1 VRYPEGVT
9 PAAVGRVIRVVGTVD
24 TWYGARQFEAESA
37 PRITGRARVK
47 PVILRHPPTD
57 AHEWRLV
64 RVRVVVT
71 DIERDGDTWRAE
83 ARLDSGET
91 LPIVG
96 LAGSEVD
103 ADGLEPGRSVRVTGI
118 VRRAH
123 PSASDQ
129 RFAVTPRWPRDVQLG
144 DFVADDASVADTGD
158 EGKDADDDGI
168 LAGMAGDRDGVDAPA
183 VALGSVAGMVG
194 RVVRVGGRVEDV
206 GMRRLTIDDGTGTG
220 VVRLPAAASALDP
233 ALRPGEVI
241 NATGRLQRGAG
252 GRPEVVVGTTAD
264 LRRAA
269 ALVPESPRSDSQS
282 GVVAPVSGELASVPP
297 ADGRMA
303 ESTGHGPLDPILVVV
318 ASLLMLAC
326 LGLFGAAA
334 VAWRLS
340 RPAEAAPA

>member
-1 VRYPEGVT
+1 
-9 PAAVGRVIRVVGTVD
+9 
-24 TWYGARQFEAESA
+24 
-37 PRITGRARVK
+37 
-47 PVILRHPPTD
+47 
-57 AHEWRLV
+57 
-64 RVRVVVT
+64 
-71 DIERDGDTWRAE
+71 
-83 ARLDSGET
+83 
-91 LPIVG
+91 
-96 LAGSEVD
+96 
-103 ADGLEPGRSVRVTGI
+103 
-118 VRRAH
+118 
-123 PSASDQ
+123 
-129 RFAVTPRWPRDVQLG
+129 
-144 DFVADDASVADTGD
+144 
-158 EGKDADDDGI
+158 
-168 LAGMAGDRDGVDAPA
+168 
-183 VALGSVAGMVG
+183 
-194 RVVRVGGRVEDV
+194 
-206 GMRRLTIDDGTGTG
+206 MRRLTIDDGTGTG